1 MQELIAISDF
11 MITDYSSCMFDMMY
25 MKKPCLLYMPDFEEY
40 TERER
45 GLYFNIKE
53 LPFLKSY
60 TEDEMFD
67 AIKNFDGDK
76 YAHDIESFLGT
87 IGSFEKGTACQTIAE
102 LIAKESD
109 RS

>member
-25 MKKPCLLYMPDFEEY
+25 MRKPCLLYMPDFEEY

-45 GLYFNIKE
+45 ALYFDIKE
-53 LPFLKSY
+53 LPFLKAY

-76 YAHDIESFLGT
+76 YKQDIESFLGI

-102 LIAKESD
+102 LICKQSEKS
-109 RS
+109 